1 MFFFVSG
8 VLSRGP
14 GRSTPDAI
22 LLSLSWQTQ
31 YIHRLLP
38 IVMSKK
44 FEYRGDL
51 ARTTLPEVFSTIH
64 RFQVPG
70 VIEAR
75 REELC
80 KRVFIREGHVLHATS
95 SNLEDS
101 LGAYLLRTGELTQ
114 KQFDDT
120 MRLRQS
126 TEQRYGSLLVEQ
138 GLLGP
143 DAVRAAIAS
152 QVESIVWSLFYWQEG
167 EVTFSIGDV
176 TETGMVQ
183 ILLPIRQVIF
193 SGIKRAPNA
202 KALVARLGRKETVFE
217 QRHNTETLIESG
229 VSGEDYKL
237 LQLVDG
243 KRTLYE
249 ICMEGPLS
257 PADNAKLLY
266 AFHVLR
272 VVQRQE
278 IAPTSVRPDSKTGR
292 VTIRMKTLGDSL
304 S

>member
-1 MFFFVSG
+1 
-8 VLSRGP
+8 
-14 GRSTPDAI
+14 
-22 LLSLSWQTQ
+22 
-31 YIHRLLP
+31 
-38 IVMSKK
+38 MSKR

-51 ARTTLPEVFSTIH
+51 SKTTLPEVFSTIH

-75 REELC
+75 RQGLC

-95 SNLEDS
+95 SHLEDS
-101 LGAYLLRTGELTQ
+101 LGSYLLRTGGLTQ
-114 KQFDDT
+114 DQFDAT
-120 MRLRQS
+120 MRLRQQS
-126 TEQRYGSLLVEQ
+126 EQRYGSLLVEQ
-138 GLLGP
+138 GILGP
-143 DAVRAAIAS
+143 DAVHAAIAS

-176 TETGMVQ
+176 TETGMIQ

-229 VSGEDYKL
+229 VSAEDYKL
-237 LQLVDG
+237 LRLVNG

-257 PADNAKLLY
+257 PAENAKLLY

-278 IAPTSVRPDSKTGR
+278 PAATPVSTETQTGG
-292 VTIRMKTLGDSL
+292 VTIRMKSQGDRIT
-304 S
+304 

>member
-1 MFFFVSG
+1 
-8 VLSRGP
+8 
-14 GRSTPDAI
+14 
-22 LLSLSWQTQ
+22 
-31 YIHRLLP
+31 
-38 IVMSKK
+38 MSKK

-51 ARTTLPEVFSTIH
+51 AKTTLPEVFSTIH

-75 REELC
+75 RRGLC
-80 KRVFIREGHVLHATS
+80 KRVYIREGHVLHATS

-101 LGAYLLRTGELTQ
+101 LGAYLLRAGELSQ
-114 KQFDDT
+114 QQFDDT
-120 MRLRQS
+120 MRLRQQ
-126 TEQRYGSLLVEQ
+126 TDQRYGSLLVEQ
-138 GLLGP
+138 GILGP

-176 TETGMVQ
+176 TETGMIQ

-217 QRHNTETLIESG
+217 PRHNTETLIESG
-229 VSGEDYKL
+229 VSAEDYKL

-243 KRTLYE
+243 KRNLYE
-249 ICMEGPLS
+249 ICMEGPMS

-266 AFHVLR
+266 AFHVLQ

-278 IAPTSVRPDSKTGR
+278 PVGAPVGTDTKSGR
-292 VTIRMKTLGDSL
+292 VTIRMKTQGDRIS
-304 S
+304 